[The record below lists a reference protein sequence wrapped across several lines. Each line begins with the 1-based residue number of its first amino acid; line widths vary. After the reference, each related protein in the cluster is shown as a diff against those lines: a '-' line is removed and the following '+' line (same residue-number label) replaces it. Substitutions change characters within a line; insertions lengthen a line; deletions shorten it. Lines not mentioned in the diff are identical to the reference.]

1 MPDRQ
6 APSTSVCVSVPIW
19 KILIFGLFF
28 TPNPDIRI
36 LSGFF
41 VQVRIGPRPP
51 ILFSNII
58 SDTGDVGLLMKITR
72 KPSYR

>member
-1 MPDRQ
+1 MNANSNARQ
-6 APSTSVCVSVPIW
+6 TSTSVCVSVPIW

-28 TPNPDIRI
+28 MPNPDIRI

-58 SDTGDVGLLMKITR
+58 SDKVTPAM
-72 KPSYR
+72 SAY